1 MTATSTRASPT
12 PPWAPTPTATRSTY
26 AWDFG
31 DGTTGTGASVSH
43 TFATAGAYNAKVTV
57 SDGKGGN
64 ASATVLTTVYGAT
77 CTPGVYR
84 DDFNGNE
91 LGAAWSILRRDATLV
106 VPTAR

>member
-12 PPWAPTPTATRSTY
+12 PPWAADPDGDPLTY

-43 TFATAGAYNAKVTV
+43 TYATAGAYNAKVTV
-57 SDGKGGN
+57 SDGKGGS
-64 ASATVLTTVYGAT
+64 ASATVLTTVYGT
-77 CTPGVYR
+77 SCTPGVYR

-91 LGAAWSILRRDATLV
+91 LGAAWSVLRRDATLSSA
-106 VPTAR
+106 TAR